1 MNSRTTRTAFVTAA
15 VAGGAGVLLLA
26 TPVVANTTGW
36 GGGPGTRTTATN
48 TTTTCPMTDDGTPAG
63 TGNGMGN
70 GMGNRTGGR
79 GNGTQNGNGATNGYG
94 MRNGGGTMADPG
106 ANLPASG
113 TLTDAQKTAL
123 AGMAEEEK
131 LAHDVYVA
139 LADATGDSRFT
150 RIAASEARHLSAVRT
165 LLDRYDITDPT
176 LGRADGTFTTP
187 AVQSLYDSLVAEGKG
202 SLTAALTVGQKI
214 EKLDIADLAKAA
226 DGVDAADVTTVYSR
240 LSAASQHH
248 LTAFGG

>member
-1 MNSRTTRTAFVTAA
+1 MNRPTTRTALVTAA

-26 TPVVANTTGW
+26 TPVVASTTGW
-36 GGGPGTRTTATN
+36 GGGPGPR
-48 TTTTCPMTDDGTPAG
+48 TTTTCPMTDDGTGAG
-63 TGNGMGN
+63 YGMGDRMRNGMRG
-70 GMGNRTGGR
+70 RAGGS
-79 GNGTQNGNGATNGYG
+79 ADGYGQG
-94 MRNGGGTMADPG
+94 MRNGGGMMGDPG

-139 LADATGDSRFT
+139 LAGSTGDRRFT
-150 RIAASEARHLSAVRT
+150 MIAASETRHLAAVRT

-176 LGRADGTFTTP
+176 VGKADGTFTTP

-202 SLTAALTVGQKI
+202 SPAAALAVGRKI
-214 EKLDIADLAKAA
+214 EKLDIADLAKAGA
-226 DGVDAADVTTVYSR
+226 DVKAADVTTVYSR

-248 LTAFGG
+248 LAAFGG

>member
-1 MNSRTTRTAFVTAA
+1 MNSRTTRTALVTAA

-48 TTTTCPMTDDGTPAG
+48 TATTCPMTDDDTG
-63 TGNGMGN
+63 TGYGMGN
-70 GMGNRTGGR
+70 GMRNGMRGR
-79 GNGTQNGNGATNGYG
+79 ADGNGYG
-94 MRNGGGTMADPG
+94 MRNGGGMMGDPG

-113 TLTDAQKTAL
+113 TLTDAQKSTL

-131 LAHDVYVA
+131 LAHDVYVV
-139 LADATGDSRFT
+139 LAGSTGDRRFT
-150 RIAASEARHLSAVRT
+150 MIAASEARHLSAVRT
-165 LLDRYDITDPT
+165 LLDRYDVTDPT
-176 LGRADGTFTTP
+176 VGKADGSFTTP
-187 AVQSLYDSLVAEGKG
+187 AVQSLYDSLVAEGKS

-214 EKLDIADLAKAA
+214 EKLDIADLAKAGA
-226 DGVDAADVTTVYSR
+226 DVKAADVTTVYSR

-248 LTAFGG
+248 LAAFGG